1 MYNSKILPEIQDYIS
16 RHRIISV
23 HTHHR
28 PDEEFLNMGL
38 QYVLEHCYCQWMEP
52 APELK
57 KDSVEE
63 YVNKMKTNTY
73 FRWLQRSFLELYGLE
88 LSGDNYLELDRKIRE
103 ANADPDYHLK
113 LMKETCNYE
122 YNILDSYWAPGTN
135 NGHPEFF
142 KHTYRCDSFLC
153 GYDYEKKN
161 PDGIGPYDFAM
172 KKEETPDF
180 DSYIRNMEKA
190 IREGVI
196 KGGASTI
203 KLAIA
208 YFRSLDIER
217 TTYEKASEAFLNPD
231 ATAQQ
236 IKWFSDF
243 VVFRVIELAD
253 ELGIP
258 VCIHTGLGMLYKS
271 NALSL
276 RTLIDENPN
285 VTFVLFHGGYPW
297 TDDVLGLVHNY
308 KNVIADFNWLPL
320 ICTSKAVEF
329 IINALETGGAHRMC
343 WGCDTWTSEESYG
356 ARLAM
361 EHALGVAMTHFV
373 NNGAFDIEYAKYAIT
388 RILYENPKEIFK
400 IK

>member
-1 MYNSKILPEIQDYIS
+1 MYDTRILPEIRDYIA
-16 RHRIISV
+16 RHRVISA

-28 PDEEFLNMGL
+28 PDEDFVNMDLSYILN
-38 QYVLEHCYCQWMEP
+38 HCYCAWMEP
-52 APELK
+52 APEMEK
-57 KDSVEE
+57 GAIDI
-63 YVNKMKTNTY
+63 YCNKLRTNTY
-73 FRWLQRSFLELYGLE
+73 FRWLQRSFLELYGIE
-88 LSGDNYLELDRKIRE
+88 LSGDTYAELDKRIRQ
-103 ANADPDYHLK
+103 AHTDPNHHIK
-113 LMKETCNYE
+113 LLRETCNYE
-122 YNILDSYWAPGTN
+122 YNVLDCYWAPGTN
-135 NGHPEFF
+135 NGHPEIF
-142 KHTYRCDSFLC
+142 KHTYRCDSFLIA
-153 GYDYEKKN
+153 YDYN
-161 PDGIGPYDFAM
+161 NQTQDGVSAYDFAM
-172 KKEETPDF
+172 RKEDTPDF
-180 DSYIRNMEKA
+180 DSFIRNMERA
-190 IREGVI
+190 IREGKVN
-196 KGGASTI
+196 GASTI

-208 YFRSLDIER
+208 YFRSLDIEKA
-217 TTYEKASEAFLNPD
+217 TYEQASEAFLNPNP
-231 ATAQQ
+231 TEEQ

-243 VVFRVIELAD
+243 VAFRVVELAG

-276 RTLIDENPN
+276 RTLIEENPQ
-285 VTFVLFHGGYPW
+285 VQFVLFHGGFPW

-361 EHALGVAMTHFV
+361 EHALGIAMTHFV
-373 NNGAFDIEYAKYAIT
+373 NDGAFDVAYAKYVIT